1 MSSSFRSVAGQDGGG
16 ELAGGIISGGSGV
29 EAGGVTMMPAGGEGA
44 VSAAGGGCGSVS
56 AQRRSAEKRQPSA
69 TAPTTVI
76 SLFIQPISLRPV
88 PLYSDPGSRGSGT
101 PVPRCSADT
110 ERCALLG
117 TFPWQVRKRP
127 VDSSLS
133 PSQSRR
139 PAFLRLGAN
148 RQSLVLFPPCSS
160 LALAVDRHHSRRHPP
175 VDAFARVS
183 SWVSAL

>member
-1 MSSSFRSVAGQDGGG
+1 VAGQDGGG

-88 PLYSDPGSRGSGT
+88 PLYSDP
-101 PVPRCSADT
+101 ADAAREPHT
-110 ERCALLG
+110 ALLG
-117 TFPWQVRKRP
+117 RHRKDVLCLAHFHGGREKDLWTAPKAQVIH
-127 VDSSLS
+127 DDL
-133 PSQSRR
+133 
-139 PAFLRLGAN
+139 
-148 RQSLVLFPPCSS
+148 PC
-160 LALAVDRHHSRRHPP
+160 
-175 VDAFARVS
+175 
-183 SWVSAL
+183 